1 MKKYI
6 TILLALCVVSL
17 GFSQTVLKP
26 KEKVYSSQFQ
36 KLMKYKLDNERAKR
50 ESPYITFR

>member
-6 TILLALCVVSL
+6 TILLALCIVSI

-36 KLMKYKLDNERAKR
+36 KLMKC
-50 ESPYITFR
+50 